1 MSVSSSDLKDSF
13 RVPARSPQDLL
24 KALRADHEGELMART
39 TRAIAVVAAA
49 AAVVL
54 GLAACGTPPWEQAGS
69 GDGGKTPSPTQSR
82 IVVIH
87 NDLATG
93 SVKRTLQAGD
103 IKLDINYYSSLDIG
117 KWYATADKPLSLSAS
132 ASLGSDQGQAVYLS
146 KVTVSTTVQGPK
158 GALPSPAAQTDAAS
172 VQPGYFVKAP
182 YAYGPTFII
191 PPVDKSATS
200 ITISI
205 VYELLLQ
212 TTPTSSSYAK
222 ESASD
227 TLTIALAQP

>member
-1 MSVSSSDLKDSF
+1 
-13 RVPARSPQDLL
+13 
-24 KALRADHEGELMART
+24 MART
-39 TRAIAVVAAA
+39 TRAIAVIAAA

-54 GLAACGTPPWEQAGS
+54 GLAACGTPPWEQAG
-69 GDGGKTPSPTQSR
+69 GGGGTTPSPTQSR

-117 KWYATADKPLSLSAS
+117 KWYPSADKPLSLSAS
-132 ASLGSDQGQAVYLS
+132 ASLGSDQGQAVYLN

-191 PPVDKSATS
+191 PPVDKNATS

-227 TLTIALAQP
+227 TLTIALAKP

>member
-1 MSVSSSDLKDSF
+1 M
-13 RVPARSPQDLL
+13 ARSTRTIALL
-24 KALRADHEGELMART
+24 AAGV
-39 TRAIAVVAAA
+39 AVA
-49 AAVVL
+49 L
-54 GLAACGTPPWEQAGS
+54 GLAACGTPPWEQQGGS
-69 GDGGKTPSPTQSR
+69 SGGDGTPSPTRSR
-82 IVVIH
+82 IVVVK

-103 IKLDINYYSSLDIG
+103 VKLDVNYYSSLDIG
-117 KWYATADKPLSLSAS
+117 QWYPSADKPLSLSAS
-132 ASLGSDQGQAVYLS
+132 ASLGSDQGQSVYLS

-158 GALPSPAAQTDAAS
+158 GALPSPAPQTDAAS

-182 YAYGPTFII
+182 YAYGPTFIL

-200 ITISI
+200 ITVSF

-212 TTPTSSSYAK
+212 TTPTSASYAK

-227 TLTIALAQP
+227 TLTIALAKP